1 MKTQTIEK
9 NRKPLTLTF
18 SIQVSDNKRKGA
30 KKLRDFQFMLMTRC
44 LQFSYIFLTLSNA
57 FERWKWN
64 GTRHLYRK
72 SFMIVD
78 IGIHGSKT
86 YFLFRTNHESR
97 FVCESMKGKKSS
109 LWKIL
114 SFLTHT
120 YIHWWALLKTDC
132 CLFKDLS
139 IICKSLQQ
147 YFCSHETSILSP
159 VCIFIMIEFTFIYTF
174 FCLQ

>member
-1 MKTQTIEK
+1 MDQ
-9 NRKPLTLTF
+9 
-18 SIQVSDNKRKGA
+18 
-30 KKLRDFQFMLMTRC
+30 
-44 LQFSYIFLTLSNA
+44 
-57 FERWKWN
+57 
-64 GTRHLYRK
+64 
-72 SFMIVD
+72 
-78 IGIHGSKT
+78 KT

-159 VCIFIMIEFTFIYTF
+159 VCIFIMTEFTFIYTF
-174 FCLQ
+174 FACSNPLTERCSCQSTLSGPQIWYRRIALLLWHGRR